1 MLSRRLISAAS
12 RRVGVVARA
21 TGVRSMA
28 KKAEANVMSQADITK
43 AFLEMDATAAAAA
56 ASDLPIKLTGR
67 SGALVEQLYGKNKKN
82 FEKASKEL
90 ESFVGVIASSGLVV
104 DRFFSTTNY
113 SPEEC
118 KMVLELLFTNKE
130 PLTSFDSIKSA
141 DIKDL
146 VVDNASNLETWKN
159 ARKAV
164 QGLNLSEDVK
174 VVIDTLGNEGRLD
187 LVKKAA
193 EKAVELKVVTS
204 KAADAVVTSA
214 VPLTKAQQEAIA
226 KALPNYAPT
235 GTTLTPSFTV
245 DPAVLGGLLIS
256 IRNQTIDLSVTSR
269 LVDVVAGSK
278 PQQKMA

>member
-1 MLSRRLISAAS
+1 
-12 RRVGVVARA
+12 
-21 TGVRSMA
+21 
-28 KKAEANVMSQADITK
+28 MSQADITK